1 MQVEPSDVH
10 QTLEY
15 RADAEFASWLPI
27 GLLTCFCGLFLFA
40 LAMPELP
47 PLGETIGAAAA
58 IPTGLG
64 ITVFALWRRFRRG
77 RPVYVLA
84 PEGIVIRVAFV
95 KDIVIPW
102 REIQAVDTIEITFRH
117 WMAWRSR
124 VLHYPDVTVVLV
136 SRRFYDAHIF
146 IDSLFLRGPYW
157 HEGKF
162 IQKGELVQCALH
174 HEVVSA
180 EPRAARGGRG
190 ALAGVPRSAG
200 GAHEGKRRERA
211 DGDGGVAESR
221 RQFRRANAGAA
232 HRGGQRHA
240 AADLVVGGREDR
252 ASADRNRRGRGQP
265 PRAVGDGRAD
275 QGVREEE
282 GMGGAAGALR
292 GGAQGAP

>member
-1 MQVEPSDVH
+1 MNDSQAMQVEPSDVH

-47 PLGETIGAAAA
+47 PPGETIGAAAA

-102 REIQAVDTIEITFRH
+102 REIEAVDTIEITFRH

-136 SRRFYDAHIF
+136 SREFYEAHVF
-146 IDSLFLRGPYW
+146 INSLFLRGPYW

-180 EPRAARGGRG
+180 EPRALRAAVEARWQAFRDQPAAPTKARGTSAADSKFLPHLPQPRVGTSNRKAALEQYAASAPLLPKFVRERAAMYHELRSG
-190 ALAGVPRSAG
+190 ALAC
-200 GAHEGKRRERA
+200 RR
-211 DGDGGVAESR
+211 
-221 RQFRRANAGAA
+221 
-232 HRGGQRHA
+232 
-240 AADLVVGGREDR
+240 
-252 ASADRNRRGRGQP
+252 
-265 PRAVGDGRAD
+265 
-275 QGVREEE
+275 
-282 GMGGAAGALR
+282 
-292 GGAQGAP
+292 